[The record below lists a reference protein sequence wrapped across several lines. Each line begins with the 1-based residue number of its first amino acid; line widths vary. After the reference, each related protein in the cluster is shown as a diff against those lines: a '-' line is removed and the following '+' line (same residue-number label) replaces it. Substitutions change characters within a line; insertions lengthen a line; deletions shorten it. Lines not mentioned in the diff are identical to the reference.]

1 MCETSINNNYE
12 ILPDSYQK
20 ASGTIIIIL
29 GRALS
34 EGMWFRF
41 HSMIAPLLARSTS
54 SRRPLRALP
63 LLDRT
68 NVAYYLS

>member
-20 ASGTIIIIL
+20 ASGTIIIL

-34 EGMWFRF
+34 EGMWIDFTLV
-41 HSMIAPLLARSTS
+41 HYSTWSTS
-54 SRRPLRALP
+54 TRRPLRALP
-63 LLDRT
+63 VLDRT

>member
-20 ASGTIIIIL
+20 ASGTIIIL

-34 EGMWFRF
+34 EGMWIDFTLV
-41 HSMIAPLLARSTS
+41 HYSTWS
-54 SRRPLRALP
+54 TSRRPLRALP
-63 LLDRT
+63 VLDSA
-68 NVAYYLS
+68 NVDYYLS